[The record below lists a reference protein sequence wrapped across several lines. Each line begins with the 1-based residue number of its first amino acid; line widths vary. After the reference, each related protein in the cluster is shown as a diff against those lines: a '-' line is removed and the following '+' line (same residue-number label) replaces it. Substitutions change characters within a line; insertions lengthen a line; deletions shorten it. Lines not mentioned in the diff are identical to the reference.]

1 MLKKNY
7 GLLEEISQKLL
18 EKETM
23 EGKEFNEIIE
33 KSKTTVKKEKAPA
46 KTRARKTAKQ

>member
-1 MLKKNY
+1 MTQQ
-7 GLLEEISQKLL
+7 EEQMIIQDYL
-18 EKETM
+18 T
-23 EGKEFNEIIE
+23 GTTFNEIIE